1 MDKHLD
7 EEAISAEIMSYVKN
21 RIYNYAVLIDGDWGT
36 GKTYFIQKSL
46 IPNLEKSGYMPIYI
60 SLYGI
65 NSTDTVSQKIA
76 LSLLTNKIPAD
87 KKSVAKQCLPAI
99 GSFVL
104 PIGQTLLNVT
114 GMSILEPLLKSPVED
129 IPWDTIFKKFS
140 DSRTRIF
147 IFDDLERCSLPINE
161 ILGYINSLVEHESEK
176 VLIVANQQAI
186 GKMSLRNDLEAKY
199 QVVLNPQLKLTEKVR
214 NPSQPYF
221 TSQDNLVDQR
231 VTEFTPAQLK
241 QHTAELFSENVLYK
255 EIKEKLVGQ
264 ELYFRPTLEKTLPHI
279 IDESSLGEEVKE
291 VLIKS
296 LDNII
301 VVFKQENCL
310 NLRSF
315 QASLLTFSRIW
326 DLPFDKSINPL
337 DRRQLL
343 EDLFVAI
350 LHSTIQQKK
359 GGHRYKWEDGKSYD
373 KYSYS
378 QRMLDFT
385 RYFLGFKFVEDYI
398 FESTLNSEN
407 AVSTINTY
415 VQNEITKP
423 REKSHDPI
431 QKTSQFWLME
441 DSEVE
446 DLYNELYECIG
457 THDYTH
463 IELFR
468 LLSFAHK
475 LSEIGFS
482 VDVSQFSQKIYNA
495 INHMEPLSKENMGYF
510 RMSMFDGS
518 FLSSDSPSFP
528 IFKQQCDDLL
538 ALVGKKFRD
547 REDDQIV
554 SLLNDNDGWG
564 QKFYDYA
571 FANRDTF
578 LSNRAFLSKF
588 DVSVLADKLHSS
600 SANDWE
606 AFRRSVSLIYNFS
619 NLGDFYYNDLESIKM
634 LKKKL
639 EKAVLPSKIINN
651 TQKKW
656 LIKML
661 SEIIDKLIPQNT
673 SDKGREN
680 EMGAD
685 ATDSQQV

>member
-1 MDKHLD
+1 M
-7 EEAISAEIMSYVKN
+7 
-21 RIYNYAVLIDGDWGT
+21 
-36 GKTYFIQKSL
+36 
-46 IPNLEKSGYMPIYI
+46 
-60 SLYGI
+60 
-65 NSTDTVSQKIA
+65 
-76 LSLLTNKIPAD
+76 TNKIPAD

-221 TSQDNLVDQR
+221 TSQDNPVDQR

-639 EKAVLPSKIINN
+639 ENAVLPSKIINN

>member
-639 EKAVLPSKIINN
+639 ENAVLPSKIINN

>member
-1 MDKHLD
+1 MDKHLN
-7 EEAISAEIMSYVKN
+7 EEALSAEIMSYVKN

-46 IPNLEKSGYMPIYI
+46 IPKLEQSGYMPIYI

-65 NSTDTVSQKIA
+65 NSTDSVSQKIA
-76 LSLLTNKIPAD
+76 LSILINKLPDHKKALAQKCIPIAG
-87 KKSVAKQCLPAI
+87 AY
-99 GSFVL
+99 VL
-104 PIGQTLLNVT
+104 PLGQALVNAT
-114 GMSILEPLLKSPVED
+114 GLSVLTPLLKSPKKD
-129 IPWDTIFKKFS
+129 IPWDAIFNKFS

-264 ELYFRPTLEKTLPHI
+264 ELYFHPTLEKILPHI
-279 IDESSLGEEVKE
+279 IVESSLDKEVKE
-291 VLIKS
+291 VLTQS
-296 LDNII
+296 LDKI
-301 VVFKQENCL
+301 VHAFQQENCL

-315 QASLLTFSRIW
+315 QSALLTLSRIW
-326 DLPFDKSINPL
+326 NLDFNKDINPL
-337 DRRQLL
+337 DRHSLL
-343 EDLFVAI
+343 ETLFIAI
-350 LHSTIQQKK
+350 LHSTIQQKR
-359 GGHRYKWEDGKSYD
+359 GGSRSSWPEKQSYRQ
-373 KYSYS
+373 YSYS
-378 QRMLDFT
+378 KRALDFT
-385 RYFLGFKFVEDYI
+385 RIFVGFKFVEDYI
-398 FESTLNSEN
+398 FASELDCEN
-407 AVSTINTY
+407 AISTINSF

-431 QKTSQFWLME
+431 QKASQFWLME

-446 DLYNELYECIG
+446 ALYKELYECIE
-457 THDYTH
+457 THDYSLV
-463 IELFR
+463 ELFK
-468 LLSFAHK
+468 LLSFAYK

-482 VDVSQFSQKIYNA
+482 VDVNQFFQKIYNT

-528 IFKQQCDDLL
+528 TFKHQCDDLL
-538 ALVGKKFRD
+538 ALMEKKFRD
-547 REDDQIV
+547 KEDDQVV
-554 SLLNDNDGWG
+554 SLLKDNDGWG
-564 QKFYDYA
+564 QKFYEYVLTR
-571 FANRDTF
+571 RDTF
-578 LSNRAFLSKF
+578 SFDKAFLSKF
-588 DVSVLADKLHSS
+588 DVNVIADKLCTSS
-600 SANDWE
+600 PNDWE
-606 AFRRSVSLIYNFS
+606 AFRRSVSLVYNFS
-619 NLGDFYYNDLESIKM
+619 NLSEFYCNDLESIKI
-634 LKKKL
+634 LKERL
-639 EKAVLPSKIINN
+639 ENAVLPSKIINN
-651 TQKKW
+651 THKKW
-656 LIKML
+656 LIEML
-661 SEIIDKLIPQNT
+661 DETIDKLTPQSPNDKEMANDMG
-673 SDKGREN
+673 SDT
-680 EMGAD
+680 
-685 ATDSQQV
+685 TDSQQV